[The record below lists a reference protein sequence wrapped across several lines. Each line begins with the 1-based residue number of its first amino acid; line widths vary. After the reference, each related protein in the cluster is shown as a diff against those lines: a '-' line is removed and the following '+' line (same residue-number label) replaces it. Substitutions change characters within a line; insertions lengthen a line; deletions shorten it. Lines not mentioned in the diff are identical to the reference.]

1 MRLEGGGGV
10 VNAVV
15 WLHVEGGG
23 AMASVEGENAPRV
36 PAGGIYLSA
45 EQIKLQLQELRL
57 DQAAGGLGIVK
68 LAGALAKITTAL
80 APYWL
85 RSAVWQPLLNVIS
98 QAVLLRTVA

>member
-1 MRLEGGGGV
+1 MLQV
-10 VNAVV
+10 
-15 WLHVEGGG
+15 
-23 AMASVEGENAPRV
+23 
-36 PAGGIYLSA
+36 
-45 EQIKLQLQELRL
+45 IKLQLQELRL

-98 QAVLLRTVA
+98 QACRKAYMTYLQLAVTSVTHDDPCSS